1 MALTLTQD
9 DINAISQNL
18 YELILEGQS
27 NSVEYGQPD
36 NKMEPPTTE
45 EERNKYYLGVIKDDG
60 DTQESGNMNIEDL
73 LTSFGAD
80 AKTQLQQYSNQTI
93 KPSLDDYT
101 NTKKSELDTKSV
113 QLTDNFNNLVITKRN
128 EFTVLATEKKTEI
141 TNIYNLAITLKG
153 DIVELGDQYSINF
166 RQVYSDTTQAK
177 QAAILAKEAAQAAA
191 DQALAAVQRLPAG
204 LILPFAGLQAEQ
216 PPYTLMCTGSTD
228 LNPTDF
234 PNLFKVIGT
243 KYGGDGVNT
252 FGIPDLITTVDG
264 TADGNYI
271 RYGNWDKLGQKIRD
285 AIRNITASLQING
298 GQGAK
303 PWCNT
308 GGAIYSTTELSNVF
322 LRPQDSPSGVET
334 SEIVYLDANRG
345 DTSSNLMSGHAVG
358 PDIHPYSIYL
368 VPLITY

>member
-18 YELILEGQS
+18 YELILTGQS

-36 NKMEPPTTE
+36 NGMEPPTTE

-60 DTQESGNMNIEDL
+60 DTKESGNMNIEDL

-93 KPSLDDYT
+93 KPSLDEYT
-101 NTKKSELDTKSV
+101 NTKKSELDTKSI

-128 EFTVLATEKKTEI
+128 EFTELATEKKTEI
-141 TNIYNLAITLKG
+141 TNIYNLAITLEG
-153 DIVELGDQYSINF
+153 EIVELGTQYSTNF
-166 RQVYSDTTQAK
+166 SQVYSDTTQAK

-191 DQALAAVQRLPAG
+191 EQALAAVQRLPAG

-234 PNLFKVIGT
+234 PNLFKAIGT
-243 KYGGDGVNT
+243 TFGGDGVNT
-252 FGIPDLITTVDG
+252 FGIPDLITTIDG
-264 TADGNYI
+264 TAD
-271 RYGNWDKLGQKIRD
+271 
-285 AIRNITASLQING
+285 
-298 GQGAK
+298 
-303 PWCNT
+303 
-308 GGAIYSTTELSNVF
+308 
-322 LRPQDSPSGVET
+322 
-334 SEIVYLDANRG
+334 
-345 DTSSNLMSGHAVG
+345 
-358 PDIHPYSIYL
+358 
-368 VPLITY
+368 